1 MDELIGM
8 QAIELVYLK
17 GNKFHEDIGQALYY
31 GDVTGQQKLEH
42 VSGLCAAHGVEV
54 WALTTKRE

>member
-31 GDVTGQQKLEH
+31 GDVTGQQKLEY

-54 WALTTKRE
+54 